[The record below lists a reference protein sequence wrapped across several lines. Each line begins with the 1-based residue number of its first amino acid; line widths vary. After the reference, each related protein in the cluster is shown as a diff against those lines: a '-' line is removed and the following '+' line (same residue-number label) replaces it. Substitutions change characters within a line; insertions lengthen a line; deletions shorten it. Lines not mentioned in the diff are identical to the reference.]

1 MSIAIAITNHNQ
13 HKLINNTIKQ
23 LLSFRVKHTKIFVLS
38 DGKPFNS
45 NNENVIAINNDS
57 KGRCNN
63 RNSVIP
69 YFLSTNIDYLI
80 FIDGDCSIESNIFL
94 IKYQNL
100 LKKYDLVFGTRIH
113 SDVTGLEKPPSD
125 LLTAN
130 MDNLYLNKPLDYRD
144 LRIVS
149 NAFDTW
155 NKSKEFSEKLDLL
168 LTGMISWSC
177 NFGITRKGLIKLL
190 KFEECNFN
198 NNGLFD
204 NSCFKDKWGYEDVA
218 MGIDALYANLNIG
231 VSDDIQ
237 VIHKSHNRTD
247 GLFDHIKGRHLI
259 MTRYRNIES
268 NKRFKNSIY
277 LAMILA
283 TIFYTAGLITGLI
296 TEYVT
301 IFKTLG
307 FVN

>member
-1 MSIAIAITNHNQ
+1 MSIAIALTNHNQ

-23 LLSFRVKHTKIFVLS
+23 LLSFHVKPTKIFVLS

-45 NNENVIAINNDS
+45 NNANVIAINNDS

-80 FIDGDCSIESNIFL
+80 FIDGDCSIESNTFL

-113 SDVTGLEKPPSD
+113 SDVKGLKKPPSD

-130 MDNLYLNKPLDYRD
+130 MDNLYLNNSLDYRD
-144 LRIVS
+144 LRIIS
-149 NAFDTW
+149 GAFDTW
-155 NKSKEFSEKLDLL
+155 NNSKDFNEKLDLL

-190 KFEECNFN
+190 KFEEYNFN
-198 NNGLFD
+198 NNRLFD
-204 NSCFKDKWGYEDVA
+204 NNCFKDKWGYEDVA
-218 MGIDALYANLNIG
+218 MGIDALYAELKIG
-231 VSDDIQ
+231 VSDDVK

-268 NKRFKNSIY
+268 NKRFKNYVY

-283 TIFYTAGLITGLI
+283 TIFYTAGIITGLI
-296 TEYVT
+296 TEYIT
-301 IFKTLG
+301 IFKSLG

>member
-13 HKLINNTIKQ
+13 NSLVYNTIKQ
-23 LLSFRVKHTKIFVLS
+23 LLSFRIKPIKIFVLS
-38 DGKPFNS
+38 DDKPFKYDHES
-45 NNENVIAINNDS
+45 VVAINNS
-57 KGRCNN
+57 CKGRCNN

-69 YFLSTNIDYLI
+69 YFLQFNIDCLI
-80 FIDGDCSIESNIFL
+80 FIDGDCSISSSNFL
-94 IKYQNL
+94 MKYQRL

-113 SDVTGLEKPPSD
+113 SDINGLEKPPSD

-155 NKSKEFSEKLDLL
+155 NKSKEFYEKLDLL

-190 KFEECNFN
+190 KFEEYNFN

-218 MGIDALYANLNIG
+218 MGIDALYADLNIG

-237 VIHKSHNRTD
+237 VIHKSHNRSD

-277 LAMILA
+277 LAMIIA

-296 TEYVT
+296 TEYIN

>member
-13 HKLINNTIKQ
+13 HNLVYDTIKQ
-23 LLSFRVKHTKIFVLS
+23 LLSFRIKLVKIFILS
-38 DGKPFNS
+38 DDKPFKYEH
-45 NNENVIAINNDS
+45 ENIIAINNS
-57 KGRCNN
+57 CKGRCNN

-69 YFLSTNIDYLI
+69 YFLQFNIDCLI
-80 FIDGDCSIESNIFL
+80 FIDGDCSISSSNFL
-94 IKYQNL
+94 MKYQRL
-100 LKKYDLVFGTRIH
+100 LKKYDLVFGTRVH

-155 NKSKEFSEKLDLL
+155 NKSKEFYEKLDLL

-231 VSDDIQ
+231 VSDDIK
-237 VIHKSHNRTD
+237 VIHKSHNRSD

-277 LAMILA
+277 LAMIIA
-283 TIFYTAGLITGLI
+283 TIFYTFGLITGLI
-296 TEYVT
+296 TEYIN

-307 FVN
+307 FVD